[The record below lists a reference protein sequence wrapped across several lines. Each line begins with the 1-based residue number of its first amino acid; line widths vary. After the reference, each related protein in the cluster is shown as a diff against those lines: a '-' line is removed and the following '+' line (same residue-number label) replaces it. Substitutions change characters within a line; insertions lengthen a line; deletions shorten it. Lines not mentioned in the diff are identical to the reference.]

1 VSTFETHYSAMVVL
15 QRARQQPEHGPIT
28 QQLSEG
34 GSKAEPLLVS
44 KTTNYQRWT
53 RITVFSCIA
62 IVLGFLFGFFDGS
75 NNSQEMT
82 ETMTINQ
89 AIAQPKI
96 IQQQQQQQ
104 QSEVVIHEATIP
116 DALLLSA
123 FEKCSSALKQLS
135 PVRPKEE
142 WKKPLWLPAFPGSGS
157 TTVAKDGEGSGNIG
171 VQLINGITG
180 LKMGAKNYH
189 ALRKNVLKRCLS
201 TTDETA
207 ACTNSHPLVPI
218 NPEKQRQNFH
228 PNVILFIRNFKSAFP
243 AGYNDKNIAYRG
255 LEGQFK
261 EEDWRKVRDEWI
273 EKSFQDWKT
282 VVLEWKQMD
291 GYKIGMYVP
300 YEKMLNPGTGPALTS
315 RLAKQFQQAGFSVPP
330 DQEMD
335 CLWYQTVNDEW
346 SRLKAF
352 YKFIPGYTEQQRDF
366 LIREL
371 DAFRKEVVDD
381 TELVDI
387 LNEYYID
394 VRDNTRIDRAAAL
407 N

>member
-1 VSTFETHYSAMVVL
+1 VSRFETHYSAMVVV

-34 GSKAEPLLVS
+34 GSKAETLP
-44 KTTNYQRWT
+44 NYQQRWT
-53 RITVFSCIA
+53 RIAVFSCIA

-89 AIAQPKI
+89 AIAQPKV

-123 FEKCSSALKQLS
+123 FEKCSSALTKLS

-142 WKKPLWLPAFPGSGS
+142 WKKPLWMPAFPGSGS

-171 VQLINGITG
+171 VHLINGITG